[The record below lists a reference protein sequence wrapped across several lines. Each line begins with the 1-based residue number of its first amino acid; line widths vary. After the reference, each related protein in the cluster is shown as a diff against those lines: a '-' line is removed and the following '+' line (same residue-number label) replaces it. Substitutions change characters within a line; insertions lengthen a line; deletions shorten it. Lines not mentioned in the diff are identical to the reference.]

1 MRAGP
6 ILAVFRRHWYPM
18 VRSAPRVV
26 ENFFW
31 PIVDLL
37 LWGSLTLYL
46 QRQDAELP
54 IPVAFLL
61 GGLLL
66 WDLIFRSKNSVA
78 LTFIDEAYHRNVV
91 SVLASPITTMEYLAG
106 AVLWALVKAGVSWA
120 LLTVLAAG
128 LFSFNLLGLGPEVA
142 VYLLLVLLFGIALA
156 LFVLGLVLRFG
167 HAADELPWALAAVF
181 IPFCA
186 VFYPVTALPGWSR
199 AVAALMPP
207 AHVFEAMRASLAGR
221 PQAWGSLGAA
231 AILDVVYLAAGFAF
245 ASMMFWLFRRRGYIT
260 RYM

>member
-1 MRAGP
+1 MSAHRVF
-6 ILAVFRRHWYPM
+6 AVVRRHWYPM

-31 PIVDLL
+31 PIVDIM

-46 QRQDAELP
+46 QRQHAELP
-54 IPVAFLL
+54 LPIGFLL

-66 WDLIFRSKNSVA
+66 WDLVFRAKNAVA

-91 SVLASPITTMEYLAG
+91 SVLASPISPTEYLTG
-106 AVLWALVKAGVSWA
+106 AVLWAFVKAGASWL
-120 LLTVLAAG
+120 LLTSLAAI
-128 LFSFNLLGLGPEVA
+128 LFSFNVLDLGLALGA
-142 VYLLLVLLFGIALA
+142 YLGLLLVFGIALS
-156 LFVLGLVLRFG
+156 LVVLGLVFRFG

-186 VFYPVTALPGWSR
+186 VFYPVSALPGWAR
-199 AVAALMPP
+199 DVGTLIPA
-207 AHVFEAMRASLAGR
+207 AHVFEAMRAALAGR
-221 PQAWGSLGAA
+221 SQVWGSLWTAA
-231 AILDVVYLAAGFAF
+231 GLDVAWLVGGFLF
-245 ASMMFWLFRRRGYIT
+245 ARAMFGLFRRRGYVT